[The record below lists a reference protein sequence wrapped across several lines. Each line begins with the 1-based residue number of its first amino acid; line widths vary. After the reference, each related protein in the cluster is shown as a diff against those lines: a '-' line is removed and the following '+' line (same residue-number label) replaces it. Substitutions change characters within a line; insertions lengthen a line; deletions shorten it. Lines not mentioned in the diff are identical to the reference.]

1 MSRKRALVVDDSKA
15 MRRIIQQTLK
25 ELGFDVVQAAN
36 GQEGLNT
43 LAVDSA
49 FDLAMVD
56 WNMPELNGFEFLQK
70 VRENPEHNDIKILMC
85 TTETEFDQMLKA
97 LDAGANEY
105 LMKPFTKEGLLDKLA
120 LIGVADPPEA

>member
-36 GQEGLNT
+36 GQEGLST

-70 VRENPEHNDIKILMC
+70 VRENPAYNDIKILMC

-120 LIGVADPPEA
+120 LIGVADAPEV